1 MKKINA
7 SEEKRKLFKKS
18 STTYYYSS
26 LFFTGQIKS
35 DVFALYAF
43 VRYADN
49 LVDAIPPKK
58 IEFSRF
64 CKKVHQA
71 YGGKVLKDHIIDDF
85 IELSH
90 RKKFDKA
97 WTNAFLSSM
106 KADLTKHHYKTYEEL
121 QKYMYGSAN
130 VIGLFMSA
138 IFNSSPRV
146 FPYAQA
152 QGEAMQF
159 INFIRDVQ
167 EDFELGRQY
176 IPEDDVKKFN
186 THIPPKPGEEEA
198 FCLLMRSQIDKYRKI
213 QQYANKGHKYIDKR
227 FRIMVKTSAKMYEWT
242 ADQIYRDPLIVFRK
256 KVKPAKWYVIA
267 SVIRHALFS

>member
-1 MKKINA
+1 MKKIN
-7 SEEKRKLFKKS
+7 SLVEKKKLFKKS

-26 LFFTGQIKS
+26 LFFTGQIKK
-35 DVFALYAF
+35 DVFTLYAF

-58 IEFSRF
+58 TKFFDF
-64 CKKVHQA
+64 CKKVTRA
-71 YGGKVLKDHIIDDF
+71 FNGEVLGNHIIDDF
-85 IELSH
+85 IELSK
-90 RKKFDKA
+90 RRKFDQD
-97 WTNAFLSSM
+97 WTLAFLASM

-130 VIGLFMSA
+130 VIGLYMCA
-138 IFNSSPRV
+138 IFNTSSR
-146 FPYAQA
+146 FHPYAQA

-167 EDFELGRQY
+167 EDYELGRQY
-176 IPEDDVKKFN
+176 IPSSDVKKFH
-186 THIPPKPGEEEA
+186 THIPPKPGEEAA

-213 QQYANKGHKYIDKR
+213 QLYANKGHKYIDKR

-242 ADQIYRDPLIVFRK
+242 ANQIYKDPMIVFQK

-267 SVIRHALFS
+267 TVIKHALFS